1 MRQNVGDGAVL
12 VSLLMAALSGCG
24 EDVGYAWEGSL
35 VFGDCPAT
43 LPGVSTDRTCATTL
57 VPLLYAEPEAGWIEL
72 LVAHYPATT
81 PSQGQLWMLDGGPGG
96 TGAPYMNEAMLPLY
110 QKLGLDIYIPQH
122 RGTGRSTPLAC
133 DDPDDLVGCSEALV
147 EKWDK
152 GLQGFSSAA
161 AGEDLGQLIVR
172 AKKGD
177 ERVFVLG
184 ISYGTYWGQ
193 RYLQRYPDQAT
204 GVMLDGVAP
213 LTANLLE
220 GDAIA
225 NTAGLRLLA
234 DCGKNPTCLLALDM
248 DPPAT
253 AERVLELAD
262 DESTRCLG
270 AEGFTRDDLADI
282 FALMMVLDFPEFVP
296 AILMRVNR
304 CETQDQTELEHLSPA
319 LKELIDALNEL
330 DWESMNPALGSHV
343 LRTDLL
349 AEVKAIP
356 LAEMVKARDRLL
368 FRGGAFSLEWMADL
382 VSNWTVNY
390 RPVDKILSKPATPV
404 LLMNGGYDMQTPLPW
419 MNVLAETLEAPA
431 VVFPTA
437 GHAVDLSVS
446 YSMHTE
452 EPCSIQ
458 IKRQFVE
465 NTGAELDLSCMDDLV
480 APDFDG
486 QRPTT
491 RKISTY
497 FFGTE
502 ELLPGFVAAR
512 QLSPSGESIAATSDT
527 EPTRETELDAMT
539 LLRERLL
546 RTPELAKRMAARQR
560 R

>member
-1 MRQNVGDGAVL
+1 
-12 VSLLMAALSGCG
+12 MAALPGCG
-24 EDVGYAWEGSL
+24 EDVGHSWEGSL
-35 VFGDCPAT
+35 VFADCPAT
-43 LPGVSTDRTCATTL
+43 LPGVSKDRTCATTL
-57 VPLLYAEPEAGWIEL
+57 VPLRYDEPEAGWIEL

-96 TGAPYMNEAMLPLY
+96 TGAPYMSEVMLPLY

-133 DDPDDLVGCSEALV
+133 DAPDDLVGCSEALV
-147 EKWDK
+147 DKWGK

-172 AKKGD
+172 AKKGN

-213 LTANLLE
+213 LTENLLQ
-220 GDAIA
+220 GDAAA
-225 NTAGLRLLA
+225 NAAGLRLLA
-234 DCGKNPTCLLALDM
+234 DCGKNPTCLLALDR
-248 DPPAT
+248 DAPAT

-262 DESTRCLG
+262 HETTRCLG
-270 AEGFTRDDLADI
+270 AAGFTREDLANT
-282 FALMMVLDFPEFVP
+282 FTLMMVLDLPELVP

-304 CETQDQTELEHLSPA
+304 CEKQDQTELEYLSV
-319 LKELIDALNEL
+319 ALNELLDVLSEL
-330 DWESMNPALGSHV
+330 DWESNNPALGSHV

-349 AEVKAIP
+349 AEIKAIP
-356 LAEMVKARDRLL
+356 LAEMVKARDSLL
-368 FRGGAFSLEWMADL
+368 FRGGAFSLESMADL
-382 VSNWTVNY
+382 VSSWTVNY
-390 RPVDKILSKPATPV
+390 APVDKTLRKPATPV

-419 MNVLAETLEAPA
+419 MDVLAETLDAPA

-446 YSMHTE
+446 SSMHTE
-452 EPCSIQ
+452 DPCSIQ

-465 NTGAELDLSCMDDLV
+465 DTKAELDLSCMDDLV

-491 RKISTY
+491 RKYSTY

-512 QLSPSGESIAATSDT
+512 RLSPSGESIAASSG
-527 EPTRETELDAMT
+527 TELDAMKV
-539 LLRERLL
+539 LRERLL
-546 RTPELAKRMAARQR
+546 RTPELARRMAARQR